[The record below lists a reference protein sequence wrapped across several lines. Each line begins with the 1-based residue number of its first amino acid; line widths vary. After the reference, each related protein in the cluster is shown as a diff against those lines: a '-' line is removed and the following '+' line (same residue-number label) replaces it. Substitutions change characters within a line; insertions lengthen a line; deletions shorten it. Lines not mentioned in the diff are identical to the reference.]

1 MNTVWGR
8 FVDRLVTLLPGVWP
22 QVTVYDGPVSD
33 RSFPADYVTVGFVDD
48 EDVSGSFEPTPQL
61 GHLEEEVGS
70 VRSELV
76 CQTGDDALTA
86 MRARAFGYVDL
97 LKAELRRDPTF
108 GLPEVAAVDL
118 TADVL
123 PLRNAEGTAVRIALT
138 LTYTARGV

>member
-1 MNTVWGR
+1 MNTVWGQ
-8 FVDRLVTLLPGVWP
+8 FVDRLVALLPDVWP

-33 RSFPADYVTVGFVDD
+33 KTFPRDYVTVGFVDG
-48 EDVSGSFEPTPQL
+48 EDVAGSFEPTPQL

-86 MRARAFGYVDL
+86 MRVRAFGYVDQ
-97 LKAELRRDPTF
+97 LKAAI
-108 GLPEVAAVDL
+108 AADRTLGASDVVTVDL
-118 TADVL
+118 SADVL
-123 PLRNAEGTAVRIALT
+123 PVRNTEGAAVRIALT